1 MWWDAKFNP
10 GEHGDVYERLWWHFI
25 EDDFPEW
32 GTFWSHH
39 IVPLTNRIVDD
50 FQGDAQAKL
59 HIRSDPEI
67 HKAVEELVM
76 SNYSV
81 FYYLA
86 RSCAVVTA
94 EPHQFLED
102 AFIFLRAAAEN
113 AGIFLGTF
121 KSQVAPAFGVDRDQV
136 PEWETIRAG
145 ALHKEIV
152 DYRDALVH
160 RGRLGRNP
168 KLPWEFIPK
177 HSHLEKAQFSWRY
190 VQELPE
196 DQFVDGRKHLGTLQT
211 NLMKVLNP
219 FWKQITHLMDQRRSS
234 NKYQKFYRLKKDTSG
249 KLQPI
254 KWPVDQTTPKQRR
267 P

>member
-10 GEHGDVYERLWWHFI
+10 EEHGDAYERLWWHFI
-25 EDDFPEW
+25 EDDFYEW

-59 HIRSDPEI
+59 HIRSDPGI

-86 RSCAVVTA
+86 RSCAIVTS
-94 EPHQFLED
+94 EPHLFLED

-113 AGIFLGTF
+113 AGIFLGVF
-121 KSQVAPAFGVDRDQV
+121 KSQVAPAFGIDGNQV
-136 PEWETIRAG
+136 PEWDNIRAG
-145 ALHKEIV
+145 KLHEEIV

-177 HSHLEKAQFSWRY
+177 HAL
-190 VQELPE
+190 
-196 DQFVDGRKHLGTLQT
+196 GRSVWCIACRDAPYPWAAAPSMRGTRHTFGGSNRACGLR
-211 NLMKVLNP
+211 P
-219 FWKQITHLMDQRRSS
+219 PGRRR
-234 NKYQKFYRLKKDTSG
+234 QQVCQSG
-249 KLQPI
+249 RCHRS
-254 KWPVDQTTPKQRR
+254 RR
-267 P
+267 W